1 MKYLFCKLF
10 ITIAILTFAASEVGA
25 YETYD
30 GCETCHGD
38 FREGSYMSLADGTD
52 WGNNLHNIH
61 AGGILSNDCNTCH
74 TEPGGSVFIG
84 SSIGGNGLSPIS
96 CVGCHGREED
106 MGNDSVSA
114 GRGAG
119 LRQHHTNAGSTACQ
133 SCHSDANPSNY
144 TPVGEDVLPEYF
156 ANPGINHSN
165 MPTDSCNPTGEEDF
179 AGATTGLDNDG
190 DGAYDTMDS
199 DCSDGQP
206 PFKINTGLS
215 DAWYDP
221 LTDGQGFFIT
231 VLPDLGVVALAWFTY
246 DTVLPPDDA
255 TSNLGDPGNRWMTA
269 AGPYADDQAVLNI
282 VLTSGGIFD
291 TPGGV
296 ERTDPP
302 GSDGTLV
309 VTFDGCNSG
318 MVEYDI
324 PSIDM
329 QGTVPIQRVAE
340 DNVPICEALI
350 TE

>member
-1 MKYLFCKLF
+1 MVMPAFLVFE
-10 ITIAILTFAASEVGA
+10 ASA
-25 YETYD
+25 YETYS
-30 GCETCHGD
+30 GCASCHGD
-38 FREGSYMSLADGTD
+38 FRSSPYISLADGTD
-52 WGNNLHNIH
+52 WGNDLHDIH
-61 AGGILSNDCNTCH
+61 RVNILSNDCNTCH
-74 TEPGGSVFIG
+74 TLNDGPVYIG
-84 SSIGGNGLSPIS
+84 SSNGGSGLSPIS

-106 MGNDSVSA
+106 MGNDSLSA

-119 LRQHHTNAGSTACQ
+119 LRQHHAAAGQTSCQ

-156 ANPGINHSN
+156 ANSGINHPR
-165 MPTDSCNPTGEEDF
+165 MPIDSCNPGGGEDF
-179 AGATTGLDNDG
+179 AGASTGLDNDG
-190 DGAYDTMDS
+190 DGIYDSADS
-199 DCSDGQP
+199 DCTEVLP

-221 LTDGQGFFIT
+221 ATDGQGFFIT

-246 DTVLPPDDA
+246 DTELPPEDA

-269 AGPYADDQAVLNI
+269 SGPYADNQAVLNI

-309 VTFDGCNSG
+309 VTFESCNSG
-318 MVEYDI
+318 TVEYDI
-324 PSIDM
+324 PSIDK
-329 QGTVPIQRVAE
+329 QGTVPIQRVAD
-340 DNVPICEALI
+340 DNIAICEALN